1 MFVTLSVT
9 DNYGYLQEGIVVM
22 RLNNLFFKKIM
33 LAYHECPVGYRYRV
47 EIASRGIRGLTPQE
61 YNFDVPKGG
70 SGLDSKADEMIGKV
84 GVLELATTGYISLSE
99 VTTVNGDVL
108 LVSDDDNVFGQ
119 ILECKDVVQLQRH
132 IDYVCHFAAEKL
144 IESPE
149 VAVLNYS
156 RLSKALK
163 NVSVAYQWVQRNGS
177 LCTFRVIDGDDKGVL
192 SAFVSF
198 RGMLEEYLNAT
209 VSKIGDNLYTIKVI
223 MRGGYCF
230 V

>member
-1 MFVTLSVT
+1 
-9 DNYGYLQEGIVVM
+9 M

-33 LAYHECPVGYRYRV
+33 LTYHGCSVGYRYRV
-47 EIASRGIRGLTPQE
+47 EIASGNIRGLTPQE

-84 GVLELATTGYISLSE
+84 GVLEVATTGYISLSE

-108 LVSDDDNVFGQ
+108 LVSDDDNAFGQ

-144 IESPE
+144 IGSPE
-149 VAVLNYS
+149 AAVLIYGKIS
-156 RLSKALK
+156 IALR
-163 NVSVAYQWVQRNGS
+163 NAGVAHRWVQRNGS
-177 LCTFRVIDGDDKGVL
+177 SCTFKVIEGDEKGVL
-192 SAFVSF
+192 AALASF
-198 RGMLEEYLNAT
+198 NGMLEEYLSAT
-209 VSKIGDNLYTIKVI
+209 ASRVDDDVYTIKVFV
-223 MRGGYCF
+223 RGGYCF

>member
-1 MFVTLSVT
+1 
-9 DNYGYLQEGIVVM
+9 M

-33 LAYHECPVGYRYRV
+33 LTYHECPVGYRYRV
-47 EIASRGIRGLTPQE
+47 EIASGNIRGLTPQE

-84 GVLELATTGYISLSE
+84 GVLEVATTGYISLSE

-108 LVSDDDNVFGQ
+108 LVSDDDNAFGQ

-144 IESPE
+144 IGSPE
-149 VAVLNYS
+149 VAVLIYEKVSIALRNAGIAH
-156 RLSKALK
+156 RL
-163 NVSVAYQWVQRNGS
+163 VQRNGFS
-177 LCTFRVIDGDDKGVL
+177 CTFKVIDGDEKGVL
-192 SAFVSF
+192 AALASF
-198 RGMLEEYLNAT
+198 NGMLEEYLSAT
-209 VSKIGDNLYTIKVI
+209 TSRVGDDVYTIKVFV
-223 MRGGYCF
+223 RGGYCF

>member
-1 MFVTLSVT
+1 
-9 DNYGYLQEGIVVM
+9 M

-33 LAYHECPVGYRYRV
+33 LTYHGCSVGYRYRV
-47 EIASRGIRGLTPQE
+47 EIASGNIRGLTPQE

-84 GVLELATTGYISLSE
+84 GVLEVAITGYISLSE
-99 VTTVNGDVL
+99 VTTVNGDVF

-144 IESPE
+144 IGSPE
-149 VAVLNYS
+149 SAVLIYGKIS
-156 RLSKALK
+156 IALR
-163 NVSVAYQWVQRNGS
+163 NAGIAHRWVQRNGS
-177 LCTFRVIDGDDKGVL
+177 SCTFKVIEGDEKDVL
-192 SAFVSF
+192 AALASF
-198 RGMLEEYLNAT
+198 NGMLEEYLSAT
-209 VSKIGDNLYTIKVI
+209 ASRVDDDVYTIKVFV
-223 MRGGYCF
+223 RGGYCF

>member
-1 MFVTLSVT
+1 
-9 DNYGYLQEGIVVM
+9 M

-47 EIASRGIRGLTPQE
+47 EIASRDVRGLTPQE

-84 GVLELATTGYISLSE
+84 GVLEVATTGYISLSE

-108 LVSDDDNVFGQ
+108 LVSDDDNTFGQ
-119 ILECKDVVQLQRH
+119 ILECKDIVQLQRH

-144 IESPE
+144 IGSPE
-149 VAVLNYS
+149 VAVLIYAKIS
-156 RLSKALK
+156 IALR
-163 NVSVAYQWVQRNGS
+163 NAGIAHRWVQRNGS
-177 LCTFRVIDGDDKGVL
+177 SCTFRVIEGDEKGVL
-192 SAFVSF
+192 AALVSF
-198 RGMLEEYLNAT
+198 NGMLEEYLSAT
-209 VSKIGDNLYTIKVI
+209 PSRVDDDVYTIKVFV
-223 MRGGYCF
+223 RGGYCF